1 MENTTRDLPRKFGM
15 GLHDLIANSVQQEA
29 NSLRC
34 IQFLEEML
42 SHYRNNGLQI
52 RHWDGRIWGATQP
65 RCRLILNYPVTLRR
79 LCTEARKLADETT
92 YRIWRLYMG
101 GRAAFSLRPA
111 KHVSHVT
118 DEGVV

>member
-42 SHYRNNGLQI
+42 SHCRNNGLQI
-52 RHWDGRIWGATQP
+52 RHWHGRIWAQRSP
-65 RCRLILNYPVTLRR
+65 
-79 LCTEARKLADETT
+79 
-92 YRIWRLYMG
+92 
-101 GRAAFSLRPA
+101 
-111 KHVSHVT
+111 
-118 DEGVV
+118 GVG